1 MHFSLDFKYRDFSRF
16 PNSFFNKIYQ
26 TQSFQFFIIENF
38 VVKFSINKI
47 MHIHRYFIYLIAL
60 RIYFPYCYRGGF
72 FIRIAFIVSG
82 PGSER
87 NRTRENH
94 WKWGNGRR
102 FAQCWPP
109 AVDNCQIHRN
119 AVVCLSNLCRGRI
132 LSKLCKN

>member
-1 MHFSLDFKYRDFSRF
+1 MLNQFSLQEFFNPITGIKKAYIKNINIGHWCIEEKQAAFLHFSLDIKYRDFSRF

-94 WKWGNGRR
+94 
-102 FAQCWPP
+102 
-109 AVDNCQIHRN
+109 
-119 AVVCLSNLCRGRI
+119 
-132 LSKLCKN
+132 